1 MQLQHWLS
9 LHATIHKSNSQIE
22 LAKLGANEKDF
33 TDLIWIA
40 KQADDELF
48 GEEFNVSLCRFPCN
62 SPMESNH
69 NIWWTCWRKQ
79 EEMSWNRAS
88 SSSLN
93 SFFISLLSTV
103 VVVFTAPFPRRSTVR
118 PRQSTS
124 FSQAIS
130 YASRA
135 RAEQVRRASSLQP
148 WPASTPK
155 RVVGTPK
162 KKSGVDGDYS
172 LLLLL

>member
-1 MQLQHWLS
+1 MRKILRIISSELQNKPMMNSSALNPMWACAVS
-9 LHATIHKSNSQIE
+9 HASHRWNPIIIFDGHAEENKKKWAETE
-22 LAKLGANEKDF
+22 PP
-33 TDLIWIA
+33 
-40 KQADDELF
+40 QAHST
-48 GEEFNVSLCRFPCN
+48 V
-62 SPMESNH
+62 
-69 NIWWTCWRKQ
+69 
-79 EEMSWNRAS
+79 
-88 SSSLN
+88 
-93 SFFISLLSTV
+93 FISLLSTV
-103 VVVFTAPFPRRSTVR
+103 VVVFTAPFTRRSTVR

-162 KKSGVDGDYS
+162 KKSGVDDDYS